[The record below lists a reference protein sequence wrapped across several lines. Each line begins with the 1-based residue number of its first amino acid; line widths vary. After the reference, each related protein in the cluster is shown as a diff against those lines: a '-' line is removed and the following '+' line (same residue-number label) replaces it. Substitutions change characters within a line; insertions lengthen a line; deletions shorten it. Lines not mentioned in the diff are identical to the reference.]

1 MSAYK
6 NLYEECLTQLIANEY
21 AKDRDT
27 AVEVFN
33 GIKKDIATCEC
44 DMVSVGDILSDYGLE
59 MDYAELF
66 MF

>member
-6 NLYEECLTQLIANEY
+6 DLYEECLTQLIANEY

-27 AVEVFN
+27 AVKVFN
-33 GIKKDIATCEC
+33 GIKKDIAACEC
-44 DMVSVGDILSDYGLE
+44 CLIGVEEVLCDYGLD

-66 MF
+66 VL